1 MTAARRLAALV
12 GALLLFRIASAVFVV
27 FQPGYTDA
35 YYYANVA
42 KRLAAGQG
50 LTVDFIWNF
59 LEYPVTGGDLPIA
72 SHRFWMP
79 LATAL
84 QAIGIKGLPFLDAF
98 HAAQAM
104 EILVACAIP
113 VVAYLA
119 ARSLGASVSAGLVA
133 AALAGLGGAFAPGW
147 VSLDAFAPA
156 AVIGTLFFLC
166 CRRAAQGEVRYGA
179 AAGLA
184 VGLLFLARAEAALFG
199 LPLLFL
205 VRSPASRWAGL
216 AATMVA
222 LAVGVGWL
230 VRDLSLGPGPDL
242 FARSVLLVRYED
254 FFAVDS
260 SAGVMGI
267 PAVSW
272 DQFTFAMPAVLGAKV
287 AALGTNGVTF
297 LFAFGLL
304 LVPGIA
310 RAMWS
315 LRSRVDVRV
324 FAGLA
329 LLVYVVESLV
339 FTLHSTRG
347 SYFHA
352 LAAFLPFGVAL
363 GVIGTAQLLRSA
375 AGRRLAAVA
384 GITGAVIVSSF
395 ALSQWD
401 SSFNAPYRERVAL
414 VSALPPGPFMA
425 IDAAA
430 WRWIADRPVV
440 VTPANLDACTV
451 GRAYSLDVRTLVVER
466 VHFTSYDPLYRGSPA
481 IDYLGTPT
489 SIGGVVLYPLD
500 VKRAGADCSGRL

>member
-1 MTAARRLAALV
+1 MSAARRLAALV
-12 GALLLFRIASAVFVV
+12 GALLLFRVASAVFVV

-35 YYYANVA
+35 YYYVDVA

-50 LTVDFIWNF
+50 LTADFVWNF

-84 QAIGIKGLPFLDAF
+84 QAVGIKGLAFLDPF
-98 HAAQAM
+98 HAAQSA

-113 VVAYLA
+113 LVGYLA
-119 ARSLGASVSAGLVA
+119 ARSLGASANTSLVA

-156 AVIGTLFFLC
+156 AVIGTAFFLC
-166 CRRAAQGEVRYGA
+166 YRRAAQGDVRYGV

-199 LPLLFL
+199 LPLLLL
-205 VRSPASRWAGL
+205 VRPRATRRAGL
-216 AATMVA
+216 AATAVA
-222 LAVGVGWL
+222 LAIGLGWL
-230 VRDLSLGPGPDL
+230 ARDLALGPGPDL
-242 FARSVLLVRYED
+242 LARSALLVRYED

-260 SAGVMGI
+260 SAGIMDL

-272 DQFTFAMPAVLGAKV
+272 DQFTFALPTVLGAKL
-287 AALGTNGVTF
+287 AALGVNATTF

-310 RAMWS
+310 RSTWA
-315 LRSRVDVRV
+315 LRSRIDVRAY
-324 FAGLA
+324 AGLA
-329 LLVYVVESLV
+329 VLVYLVESLV

-352 LAAFLPFGVAL
+352 LAAFFPFGVAL
-363 GVIGTAQLLRSA
+363 GVIGTAELLRTA
-375 AGRRLAAVA
+375 AGRRLAATVGVA
-384 GITGAVIVSSF
+384 GAAIVSSF

-401 SSFNAPYRERVAL
+401 SSFNAPYRERVAIA
-414 VSALPPGPFMA
+414 SQIPAGRFMA

-440 VTPANLDACTV
+440 VTPTNLDACAI
-451 GRAYSLDVRTLVVER
+451 GRAADLGVTALVLER
-466 VHFTSYDPLYRGSPA
+466 AHFTSYDPLYRG
-481 IDYLGTPT
+481 GTPPDFLGAPST
-489 SIGGVVLYPLD
+489 LGDARLYPLD
-500 VKRAGADCSGRL
+500 ARAAERSCRARL